1 MFRPIIPLKILIK
14 GDDHALVKDFEY
26 HLSRI
31 LDQENVFN
39 SSEKVKSINFTSP
52 SSDSF
57 PNVVVKIAGK
67 SGLKFN
73 SGYSILIIPRFTF
86 YVNTNWY
93 VHVQLIPQH
102 E

>member
-1 MFRPIIPLKILIK
+1 ML
-14 GDDHALVKDFEY
+14 
-26 HLSRI
+26 
-31 LDQENVFN
+31 FN

-73 SGYSILIIPRFTF
+73 SGIRF
-86 YVNTNWY
+86 
-93 VHVQLIPQH
+93 
-102 E
+102 

>member
-14 GDDHALVKDFEY
+14 RGRSCTCKRF
-26 HLSRI
+26 RI
-31 LDQENVFN
+31 PSIPNFDQENVFN
-39 SSEKVKSINFTSP
+39 SSEKVKSISFTSP

-93 VHVQLIPQH
+93 IHVQLIPQH